1 MTNRMRGVTHGRTRS
16 LSPPPSFLASCPR
29 SPEADSRLTTEP
41 YTRSW
46 DDDEHLGLHDMA
58 VRPYCGMLFLH
69 PSFPSSFSCSCF
81 NFFRHS

>member
-1 MTNRMRGVTHGRTRS
+1 MTTHLFLLES
-16 LSPPPSFLASCPR
+16 LCTQDLTLLFSLHLSLH

-58 VRPYCGMLFLH
+58 VRSSRGMPSLP
-69 PSFPSSFSCSCF
+69 PSFPPLLSCSCS
-81 NFFRHS
+81 NSRLAVT